1 MFFALNLPFY
11 WLAWRRLGPAF
22 TAKTFVAVGLV
33 SVMTETLPQLITLGH
48 LQPVYA
54 AVMGGMLLGTG
65 FLMLFRHHASLGGV
79 GILALVLQAERGWRA
94 GAVQMAIDCTIVMLA
109 FLVVDPG
116 RVAISVLGAVALNMV
131 LALNH
136 RPGWYV
142 AQ

>member
-1 MFFALNLPFY
+1 MGA
-11 WLAWRRLGPAF
+11 AF
-22 TAKTFVAVGLV
+22 TIKTFLAVALV
-33 SVMTETLPQLITLGH
+33 SGLSEIQPHVVA
-48 LQPVYA
+48 LQRLHPLYA

-94 GAVQMAIDCTIVMLA
+94 GAVQMVIDCAIVALA
-109 FLVVDPG
+109 FLVVDPS
-116 RVAISVLGAVALNMV
+116 RVAVSIVGAIALNMV

-136 RPGWYV
+136 RPGRYV